1 MRLNR
6 VICFSVI
13 SLSLAGCDMIEKN
26 AGIDFLQIFEE
37 GMASFDEPFGLDST
51 EGEIADRGADPT
63 NIAAQQ
69 VERQPATSEPVPSPE
84 REAIQ
89 KALAEAAK
97 SAENNLDYNLA
108 VMHYGRL
115 VEINPGD
122 VSSVLGFAR
131 NLRYSGRPKEA
142 VLLLKK
148 VLASSL
154 THVSLRIQ
162 LVKAQIASGLL
173 VEAERTVDDL
183 HNEASGD
190 WEVYALQGVLL
201 DHAGKFRA
209 AQAAYGQALSI
220 SPNNIAVLN
229 NMSLSLAQEGK
240 LVPAIRLLEDLV
252 RSEYSNPQVRQNLAL
267 FYALHGDLQSA
278 EELAKQ
284 DLPPNIISE
293 NFSSFRLLQE
303 N

>member
-1 MRLNR
+1 MRLPR
-6 VICFSVI
+6 VIYFLFISV
-13 SLSLAGCDMIEKN
+13 SLAGCDMIEKN
-26 AGIDFLQIFEE
+26 AGIDLQEIFEE
-37 GMASFDEPFGLDST
+37 GIASFDEPFGLDST
-51 EGEIADRGADPT
+51 EDGSADKAAAQT
-63 NIAAQQ
+63 NMSAQQ
-69 VERQPATSEPVPSPE
+69 VERQPVTPKPAPSPE
-84 REAIQ
+84 QEAIQ
-89 KALAEAAK
+89 RALVEAAE
-97 SAENNLDYNLA
+97 SAENNFDYKLA
-108 VMHYGRL
+108 TMHYGRL
-115 VEINPGD
+115 VEINSGD

-148 VLASSL
+148 VLSSSL

-173 VEAERTVDDL
+173 VEAESNMDYL

-190 WEVYALQGVLL
+190 WEVHALHGVLL

-240 LVPAIRLLEDLV
+240 LVPAIRLLEGLV

-267 FYALHGDLQSA
+267 FYALRGDLQSA
-278 EELAKQ
+278 EELARQ
-284 DLPPNIISE
+284 DLPPDIVSA

-303 N
+303 K